1 MLYLLLLGGVCS
13 SAKAL
18 PVVGWA
24 RAQPADGSPGQGSR
38 AYRVAELIKSD
49 VDCASST
56 NFSLTIWATAL
67 SATTNFSL
75 TIWAT
80 ALSATT
86 TSTPTPSGAK
96 FAAPQSAATAAA
108 PLPAAAATSGLSA
121 AGSAAAARAFPD
133 W

>member
-1 MLYLLLLGGVCS
+1 MSFLGGSCLQQRLVQRP
-13 SAKAL
+13 L
-18 PVVGWA
+18 PAVGWA

-49 VDCASST
+49 VDCAS
-56 NFSLTIWATAL
+56 A
-67 SATTNFSL
+67 TNFSL

-86 TSTPTPSGAK
+86 TITPIPSAAAL
-96 FAAPQSAATAAA
+96 AAPQSAATAAA
-108 PLPAAAATSGLSA
+108 PLPAATASSVLSA

-133 W
+133 R

>member
-67 SATTNFSL
+67 SATT
-75 TIWAT
+75 
-80 ALSATT
+80 
-86 TSTPTPSGAK
+86 TSTPTPAGAK

-108 PLPAAAATSGLSA
+108 PLPAATATSGLSA

-133 W
+133 R

>member
-1 MLYLLLLGGVCS
+1 MLLLLLGGVCTC

-18 PVVGWA
+18 PVVRWA

-38 AYRVAELIKSD
+38 ANRAAELIKSD
-49 VDCASST
+49 VDCAS
-56 NFSLTIWATAL
+56 ATA
-67 SATTNFSL
+67 FSL

-86 TSTPTPSGAK
+86 TSTPTPAGAK

-108 PLPAAAATSGLSA
+108 PLPAATATSGLSA

-133 W
+133 R